1 MIDIFEFSNLGESSL
16 LVTTNKSEDRK
27 KLNNVYKIL
36 ESSKIDGL
44 EDIIKTHSSIGL
56 IFNAYKTTY
65 NRVYKKVKESINK
78 KATSIEE
85 TKPTFWRIPICYDK
99 EYGIDLKQ
107 ISDKLKISI
116 ENVIDLHQKN
126 IYKVDMIGFL
136 PGFIY
141 MSNNNDKL
149 YISRKTT
156 PRITIP
162 EGSIGI
168 ARNQTGIYNLKSP
181 GGWNIVGRTPK
192 KLFDKKIN
200 PPVAIREG
208 DIIKFY
214 EINKKKFK
222 EIKGLSK

>member
-65 NRVYKKVKESINK
+65 NRVYNKVKRSINK

-85 TKPTFWRIPICYDK
+85 TKSTIWRIPICYDK
-99 EYGIDLKQ
+99 EYGIDLEQ

-116 ENVIDLHQKN
+116 ENLIDLHQKN

-141 MSNNNDKL
+141 MSDNNDKL
-149 YISRKTT
+149 YMPRKTK
-156 PRITIP
+156 PRKTIP

-200 PPVAIREG
+200 PPVVIREG

-222 EIKGLSK
+222 KIKELSK

>member
-1 MIDIFEFSNLGESSL
+1 MIDIFEFNNLGESSL
-16 LVTTNKSEDRK
+16 LVTTHKSEDRK
-27 KLNNVYKIL
+27 ELNNVYKIL

-56 IFNAYKTTY
+56 IFNAYQTTY
-65 NRVYKKVKESINK
+65 NRICNKVKESINN
-78 KATSIEE
+78 KASSIEK
-85 TKPTFWRIPICYDK
+85 TNPTIWRIPICYDK
-99 EYGIDLKQ
+99 EYGIDLEQ
-107 ISDKLKISI
+107 ISNKLKISI
-116 ENVIDLHQKN
+116 ENIINLHQKN
-126 IYKVDMIGFL
+126 KYKVDMIGFL

-141 MSNNNDKL
+141 MSDNNDKL
-149 YISRKTT
+149 YIPRKTT
-156 PRITIP
+156 PRKTIL

-192 KLFDKKIN
+192 KLFDKEIN

-222 EIKGLSK
+222 EIKELYK